1 MTPSSLQNIFWC
13 PWKGRSSGRQGR
25 QVNPESYYTGCDL
38 CLSTFQTT
46 KKLGIRGF
54 QSLLYLKNNVASP
67 PHLWSAHISVMQQL
81 RALTLESHT
90 YFFLFFFP
98 KAQSLSRKLFY
109 IRVHILDWGT
119 AAHLKVATVKSALYC
134 DAFWLTCYHKHILKM
149 HYRIKKKKSFITIA
163 VGRLSVQQP
172 TKTTRIISLT
182 AS

>member
-1 MTPSSLQNIFWC
+1 MPLYISNNEETGHQRLSKPSVPKEQRSQPSPSLIC
-13 PWKGRSSGRQGR
+13 SH
-25 QVNPESYYTGCDL
+25 L
-38 CLSTFQTT
+38 CYAAAQSTY
-46 KKLGIRGF
+46 IR
-54 QSLLYLKNNVASP
+54 
-67 PHLWSAHISVMQQL
+67 I
-81 RALTLESHT
+81 T
-90 YFFLFFFP
+90 YILFSFFFP

-149 HYRIKKKKSFITIA
+149 HYRILKKNKKSFITIA

>member
-13 PWKGRSSGRQGR
+13 PWKCRSSGRQGR

-67 PHLWSAHISVMQQL
+67 PHLCYAAAQS
-81 RALTLESHT
+81 T
-90 YFFLFFFP
+90 YILFFFP

-119 AAHLKVATVKSALYC
+119 AARLKVATVKSALYC

-149 HYRIKKKKSFITIA
+149 HYRIKKKKNHSS
-163 VGRLSVQQP
+163 RLQWGVSQYNSQQ
-172 TKTTRIISLT
+172 KLLELL
-182 AS
+182 A

>member
-13 PWKGRSSGRQGR
+13 PWKCRSSGRQGR

-67 PHLWSAHISVMQQL
+67 PHLCYAAAQS
-81 RALTLESHT
+81 T
-90 YFFLFFFP
+90 YILFFFFP

-149 HYRIKKKKSFITIA
+149 HYRIKKKKNHSS
-163 VGRLSVQQP
+163 RLQWGVSQYNSQQ
-172 TKTTRIISLT
+172 KLLELL
-182 AS
+182 A